1 MELGAVFVQPCLPG
15 CMIDSFPVAVV
26 AVYGLISIGP
36 VQIVALVAND
46 FTVFIKPVL
55 FIIPLDPT
63 RPRGGLAAGLSKM
76 ARGAVGV
83 QVMAVRTV

>member
-1 MELGAVFVQPCLPG
+1 MTVMAAPRLV
-15 CMIDSFPVAVV
+15 
-26 AVYGLISIGP
+26 SIAS
-36 VQIVALVAND
+36 VEDVALVANV
-46 FTVFIKPVL
+46 FTAFITAML
-55 FIIPLDPT
+55 FIVPMDPS